1 MDTINPADFRPD
13 KVAPI
18 RRDPPGTV
26 TSMPSPTKLHHLH
39 IFSDENYD
47 RMVEFYQRLFNA
59 EIVRVN
65 PNGLTF
71 ITYDDHDHRVVIIK
85 RPGAQKKPDNFIGVS
100 HQAYCYASLGEL
112 IYVYKRMKEWGY
124 DPIWTVNHGN
134 STSFYYKDP
143 DGNQVETMMD
153 NYSPADTKERDSIR
167 ILRR

>member
-1 MDTINPADFRPD
+1 MDSINPTDFRPD
-13 KVAPI
+13 HVAPI
-18 RRDPPGTV
+18 RSDEPGTV

-39 IFSDENYD
+39 IYSDGNYD
-47 RMVEFYQRLFNA
+47 KMVEFYQRLFNA

-100 HQAYCYASLGEL
+100 HQAYCYSSLGEL

-134 STSFYYKDP
+134 STSFYYNDP
-143 DGNQVETMMD
+143 DGNEVETMMD
-153 NYSPADTKERDSIR
+153 NYSPADTK
-167 ILRR
+167 